1 MLTFSLDASSLPLPW
16 TSSGRGW
23 VAGNS
28 HITPYP
34 HAALEAFSLRTPH
47 SSVFVVREKM
57 GGRLAANTVAE
68 IALPDQDLDGQ
79 LADLL
84 QWPLNIVVLVCR
96 SHAATPI
103 KLYSGGWATAPLCLI
118 TQGQTLHGHWDVA
131 QLYPLMRSS
140 ADFGRLAYLLA
151 RLGTPYSR
159 TTLFPEIH
167 MLTERASAAWSPGS
181 DVSIEYPPALPFS
194 YPRQTLDTA
203 DVPGMFEQLMSASIG
218 RWFSPHDDSVAA
230 ELSGGLDSAV
240 VSIIAGKRTSAPIR
254 TYGLIVP
261 GETGQIQATRRRVI
275 TDLISAQDTAL
286 VAAEFAPFSQARR
299 QPEDLMV
306 PWGEYY
312 HEAFGALLRQA
323 RQNGAHSILTG
334 IGGDEISTLLWSEI
348 APQQPSMS
356 ASEVLPSFL
365 TPTAIQAL
373 LDTHDKLDP
382 APPGAAEASYFE
394 AAQAGTAVYLRAGI
408 WPLYPYAT
416 PEIVEF
422 CRSLP
427 TEWRRDRRL
436 QRHYLQA
443 AGLPASVYRPEIPES
458 FTPLIDQTL
467 REDARGFITSLFA
480 QSRLAERGL
489 VDRAALLRAYERY
502 CTTDY
507 WAESDALLEAVVLE
521 LTLRTIEE
529 RPSGSFG

>member
-1 MLTFSLDASSLPLPW
+1 MLTFNIDASSLTLPW
-16 TSSGRGW
+16 SASGSGW
-23 VAGNS
+23 AAGHS
-28 HITPYP
+28 RISPYS
-34 HAALEAFSLRTPH
+34 HAALEAFSLRTAH
-47 SSVFVVREKM
+47 RVAFVVREKM
-57 GGRLAANTVAE
+57 GGHQTACPTDIELADQ
-68 IALPDQDLDGQ
+68 ALDSQ
-79 LADLL
+79 LADILK
-84 QWPLNIVVLVCR
+84 WPLNIVALVC
-96 SHAATPI
+96 SPADALPV
-103 KLYSGGWATAPLCLI
+103 KLYSGGWATAPLCLMA
-118 TQGQTLHGHWDVA
+118 QGQTLYGDWDVA
-131 QLYPLMRSS
+131 RLYPHMR
-140 ADFGRLAYLLA
+140 APVDFGRMAYLLA

-167 MLTERASAAWSPGS
+167 LLTERASACWSPGRE
-181 DVSIEYPPALPFS
+181 VSISYPPALPFA
-194 YPRQTLDTA
+194 YPRQTLDSA

-218 RWFSPHDDSVAA
+218 RWFSHQDTPIAA

-240 VSIIAGKRTSAPIR
+240 VSMIAAKRTTTPIR

-261 GETGQIQATRRRVI
+261 GDTGRIQAIRRRAI
-275 TDLISAQDTAL
+275 TDMISADDRAL
-286 VAAEFAPFSQARR
+286 EAARFAPFSQAERA
-299 QPEDLMV
+299 PNDLIV

-323 RQNGAHSILTG
+323 RKDGVHSILTG

-348 APQQPSMS
+348 EQPS
-356 ASEVLPSFL
+356 AAKLDSEDFPSFL
-365 TPTAIQAL
+365 TQAAIQAL
-373 LDTHDKLDP
+373 HDTSDQLDP
-382 APPGAAEASYFE
+382 APAGAAEASYFE

-427 TEWRRDRRL
+427 VEWRRDRRL
-436 QRHYLQA
+436 QRHYLQS

-467 REDARGFITSLFA
+467 RKDAYGLITGLFSD
-480 QSRLAERGL
+480 SRLAERGL
-489 VDRAALLRAYERY
+489 VERDALLRAYERY

-521 LTLRTIEE
+521 LTLRTIEDGP
-529 RPSGSFG
+529 RASLG